1 MLASEPGPEEGEQGE
16 VLQVRKPKLALGWA
30 CSLPGEGKEKGWSQE
45 SQLGGGRQLGKAT
58 PAPPPQGLQSG
69 GRAVSPLPNWGAGA
83 VTTEKGGKWY
93 LGTRSEQGEPEEFIA
108 GHKGTLWSS
117 HLPP

>member
-58 PAPPPQGLQSG
+58 PAPPPRACSLED
-69 GRAVSPLPNWGAGA
+69 GRCLPSPTGVQVL
-83 VTTEKGGKWY
+83 
-93 LGTRSEQGEPEEFIA
+93 
-108 GHKGTLWSS
+108 
-117 HLPP
+117 